1 VVIAE
6 PERWLDNRTLAAIH
20 EPRGFSTM
28 GMTEHAARYAVS
40 LAAFMWAVDTA
51 QAQHAPEPAEE
62 TSQVSPR
69 ELESEQWRSDVR
81 FLADAIRE
89 RHPHPFH
96 AMKREAFAA
105 AVEGLEA
112 RIPELDYPEIL
123 VELGRSHGRGDSSK
137 PSHSGLV
144 ARRAS

>member
-1 VVIAE
+1 
-6 PERWLDNRTLAAIH
+6 
-20 EPRGFSTM
+20 
-28 GMTEHAARYAVS
+28 
-40 LAAFMWAVDTA
+40 MWAVDTA

-123 VELGRSHGRGDSSK
+123 VELGRLVAMLGEGAASHGRGDSSK